1 MAKKLRASFKHNC
14 NSIEDHGQCYPSQ
27 FTKLTSYLALLE
39 RFEIEPATESSKISV
54 LMPTYNDAKYLANA
68 INSVVNQTYKNWE
81 LIIENDGSTYETTE
95 IIEKFDDSRIKYLP
109 LDENRGQ
116 LNALAEAA
124 ELVEGEY
131 VTLLHSDDEFL
142 DKNSLERTASLLNK
156 NNCEGVYAD
165 LVNMDEKGEF
175 SGVSRVGKVVDSY
188 SPALL
193 FLRGASNF
201 VSDVFF
207 VTRDAFSNV
216 VENYVNWNMP
226 YWLKFS
232 ETAISTLSLI
242 KVGSWYKYRVYAEN
256 YACSNTGKFEV
267 VNGCLRTIIEV
278 GSRINF
284 PFLEVQKVLARVWSK
299 PAFKEGGT
307 LPKQLLKMITTVIE
321 AYYGKVPKNVYF
333 DALLGFYSNYPSRR
347 KIYLEIPSEEEV
359 FLGRDARRFYKKIEK
374 DCLSDFYENLL
385 KEASQGFGS
394 VNVTNE
400 EDYQKIRGMM
410 RFLNLY
416 SEVKFYK
423 GPIAEIIPETA
434 LSYEN
439 IVAEVQ

>member
-1 MAKKLRASFKHNC
+1 MFEV
-14 NSIEDHGQCYPSQ
+14 IQ
-27 FTKLTSYLALLE
+27 TKNE
-39 RFEIEPATESSKISV
+39 NSKISV
-54 LMPTYNDAKYLANA
+54 LMPTYNDAKYLSNT
-68 INSVVNQTYKNWE
+68 INSVLNQTCKNWE
-81 LIIENDGSTYETTE
+81 LIIVDDGSTCETAE
-95 IIEKFDDSRIKYLP
+95 IIEKFDDSRIKYLQ
-109 LDENRGQ
+109 LGENRGQ

-142 DKNSLERTASLLNK
+142 DKNSLERTASLLDRS
-156 NNCEGVYAD
+156 NCEGVYAD
-165 LVNMDEKGEF
+165 LVNMNEKGEF

-216 VENYVNWNMP
+216 IENYVNWNMP

-284 PFLEVQKVLARVWSK
+284 PFLEVQKALARVWSK

-321 AYYGKVPKNVYF
+321 AYYGEVPKNVYF
-333 DALLGFYSNYPSRR
+333 DALLGFYSNYPSQR
-347 KIYLEIPSEEEV
+347 KIYLAVPSEEEV
-359 FLGRDARRFYKKIEK
+359 FLGRDARSFYRKIED
-374 DCLSDFYENLL
+374 DCLSDLYVTLL
-385 KEASQGFGS
+385 KEASQGFGL
-394 VNVTNE
+394 VNVTSKE
-400 EDYQKIRGMM
+400 ECQKTKDIL
-410 RFLNLY
+410 RFLNLH
-416 SEVKFYK
+416 SKVEFYDNI
-423 GPIAEIIPETA
+423 IAQVYPETA
-434 LSYEN
+434 LNTEE
-439 IVAEVQ
+439 IITVAE